1 MQVTSQD
8 MGHKCQPSHH
18 QTQSHLT
25 TFCKRL
31 LPKPCFHLECPVKFC
46 QGLSCLRRLSYGDRP
61 HLGEASWRRVER
73 ASGAQQ
79 GNREVTWFPRLC
91 GLNVCLLSFRNQVL
105 PSVSMS
111 LVRGQ
116 ELSHNIWTDDDMGGA
131 EGILR
136 SWDGR
141 LQRV

>member
-1 MQVTSQD
+1 MVT
-8 MGHKCQPSHH
+8 GH
-18 QTQSHLT
+18 TLG
-25 TFCKRL
+25 RL
-31 LPKPCFHLECPVKFC
+31 
-46 QGLSCLRRLSYGDRP
+46 
-61 HLGEASWRRVER
+61 SWRRVER

-79 GNREVTWFPRLC
+79 SNREVTWFPRLH
-91 GLNVCLLSFRNQVL
+91 GLNVCLLSSRNRVL

-111 LVRGQ
+111 PVRGQ